1 MIGRILECRVLLRA
15 DAKRLNRDSLAGIC
29 VDIGLRE
36 ARRVGGRARIFSI
49 GIEPVDARESP
60 VFVVERAVLVE
71 DHEHIFDFSPQRLDV
86 LLGPVRVGPAR
97 IRVGDEIR
105 RDVGAR
111 IGLRR
116 DHGPQVGSESG
127 SKQGG
132 DSKGRRAAKHSL
144 HSAFIPEQSR
154 PTGRIFRRSRRA
166 FKFAFLRRG
175 RSPPRLSSLRELRR
189 VKIRIPPGAE
199 NIPSLSTWRGET
211 PKPISPA
218 AIRSSAA

>member
-1 MIGRILECRVLLRA
+1 MRMVGRILESRVLLRA
-15 DAKRLNRDSLAGIC
+15 DAKRLNRDGLAGVC

-60 VFVVERAVLVE
+60 VFMVERAVLVE

-97 IRVGDEIR
+97 VGVGDEIR

-116 DHGPQVGSESG
+116 DHGPQVGGESG
-127 SKQGG
+127 FKQGG

-144 HSAFIPEQSR
+144 HFEPSSQNKAGQPRGFF
-154 PTGRIFRRSRRA
+154 GRAPRRA
-166 FKFAFLRRG
+166 FKFAFLRHG
-175 RSPPRLSSLRELRR
+175 RSAAALLLA
-189 VKIRIPPGAE
+189 PGAATRQD
-199 NIPSLSTWRGET
+199 PDTAGRG
-211 PKPISPA
+211 
-218 AIRSSAA
+218 